1 MSAET
6 PFDPVATARSIIRSA
21 GAASLGTLDETAGP
35 FVSLVTFATLPD
47 GRPVLSLSDLA
58 VHSKNLKRDPRASL
72 LFVAPGGEGGNPLA
86 GARLTVTGRLAQS
99 TDTHA
104 AWRYRQMHGDGAS
117 SFADFHIYVFEIEAS
132 HLVAGFGRI
141 VPVAPADLLTD
152 LAGCDDLRAGE
163 VMVVEHMND
172 DHSDAIALYAQKLLG
187 LPHSNWRM
195 TGCDPEGIDLASAA
209 GRARLGFPERAA
221 TVAEA
226 GGYLKDFAKEA
237 RQRP

>member
-21 GAASLGTLDETAGP
+21 GAASLGTLDETGGP

-117 SFADFHIYVFEIEAS
+117 SFADFHIYVFEIWS
-132 HLVAGFGRI
+132 
-141 VPVAPADLLTD
+141 P
-152 LAGCDDLRAGE
+152 
-163 VMVVEHMND
+163 
-172 DHSDAIALYAQKLLG
+172 
-187 LPHSNWRM
+187 
-195 TGCDPEGIDLASAA
+195 ASAA
-209 GRARLGFPERAA
+209 SFRWLPPISSRTSRDAMIFAPGRSWSSSI
-221 TVAEA
+221 
-226 GGYLKDFAKEA
+226 
-237 RQRP
+237 